1 MKYGN
6 QLAYIRSVRGVRQSA
21 FDTILREYR
30 IVDSTIRVLP
40 VAESAMRSKHHE
52 KTLIHNIIHWNIS
65 FGIFFAV
72 PQSTARIVGR
82 IVGAQRAAYLPRK
95 EMTGMAT
102 VHGNRT
108 HTLRS
113 LRDLTTSRRTLLTGT
128 ARLAGG
134 AALALALNAAPFA
147 ARLQTVGAASAPD
160 MQMQAVLDAL
170 AAFNAPELPMLTPEQ
185 ARNAPSFKD
194 ALLAVQAQRGV
205 APVEPVAK
213 VSHLLIPNGGDGLLA
228 RVYTPTGT
236 GPFPVLVYFHGG
248 GWVIADLDT
257 YDGSCRGLANMAQC
271 IVVSVAYRLAP
282 EHPFPAAPI
291 DAVASTQWVQ
301 QNAASFGGDPTRVAV
316 GGESAGGN
324 LAAVTA
330 LAIRNAGGT
339 MPVHQLLV
347 YPVVGFS
354 LDAPSFTKNAN
365 AKPLSTAAIQWF
377 GKYYQPD
384 PSSFLASPV
393 TQDLSGLPPAT
404 IINADIDP
412 LRDGGPMYAMRLQ
425 QAGVAVTQ
433 KTFMGVTHEF
443 FGMGSVVDTA
453 KQAMQMA
460 AMGLRT
466 SFGN

>member
-1 MKYGN
+1 
-6 QLAYIRSVRGVRQSA
+6 
-21 FDTILREYR
+21 
-30 IVDSTIRVLP
+30 
-40 VAESAMRSKHHE
+40 
-52 KTLIHNIIHWNIS
+52 
-65 FGIFFAV
+65 
-72 PQSTARIVGR
+72 
-82 IVGAQRAAYLPRK
+82 
-95 EMTGMAT
+95 MAT